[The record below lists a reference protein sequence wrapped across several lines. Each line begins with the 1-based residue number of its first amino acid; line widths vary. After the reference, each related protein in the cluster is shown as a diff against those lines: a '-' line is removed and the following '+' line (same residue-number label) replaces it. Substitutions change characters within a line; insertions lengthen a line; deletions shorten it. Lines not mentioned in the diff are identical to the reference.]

1 MFTVE
6 YAAKTRETSLELAE
20 VRKRKEGTWTSSFMF
35 DPDVVRGEV
44 YTTEYRDGDGGGELG
59 RGGGGLGLDG
69 GRLGL
74 GGEGGGGEGDGGGG
88 EGSGGEGDGGGGSGA
103 ANGGGGRQQSE

>member
-1 MFTVE
+1 ME

-44 YTTEYRDGDGGGELG
+44 YTTEYRDGDGGGD
-59 RGGGGLGLDG
+59 RD
-69 GRLGL
+69 
-74 GGEGGGGEGDGGGG
+74 EGGDRDGGGDDA
-88 EGSGGEGDGGGGSGA
+88 EAMWRLSLIHI
-103 ANGGGGRQQSE
+103 